1 MNWDYI
7 GGFFDGEGTLVGRR
21 KGFRI
26 GITQTNKKVLEEIK
40 SFSQIGRICS
50 ITKRKLHWKDSWV
63 YFVAKQSDVYLFLKK
78 VEPKVVVK
86 KKLVGKAIRALRIY
100 LEIEKRKKLIFET
113 KVKEAK
119 DLRSQGL
126 TYREIG
132 KRLSIDFGYAR
143 RLIKFH

>member
-1 MNWDYI
+1 MNWNYVA
-7 GGFFDGEGTLVGRR
+7 GFFDGEGTLVGRR

-26 GITQTNKKVLEEIK
+26 AITQTNKKVLEKIKNFSEI
-40 SFSQIGRICS
+40 GHICN
-50 ITKRKLHWKDSWV
+50 ITKRKLHWKDSWI

-78 VEPKVVVK
+78 VEPILIVK
-86 KKLVGKAIRALRIY
+86 RELANKAVKALEIY
-100 LEIEKRKKLIFET
+100 LKNEKRKRLILEI
-113 KVKEAK
+113 KIKKAK
-119 DLRSQGL
+119 DLRNKGL